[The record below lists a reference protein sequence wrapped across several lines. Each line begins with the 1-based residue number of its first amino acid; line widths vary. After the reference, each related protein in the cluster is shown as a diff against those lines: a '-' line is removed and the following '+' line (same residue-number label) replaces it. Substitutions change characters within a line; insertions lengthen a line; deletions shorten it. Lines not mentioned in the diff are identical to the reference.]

1 MKRIFATCLGILMLL
16 SCLPSLA
23 EGTYYEEF
31 GLALDFSAIQEK
43 TQNYLELH
51 NNRVMSVEPFVSCIR
66 VCYYAL
72 PREEAEALVSAIN
85 SADDDDEFEKLYASL
100 IGRGY
105 RIASIIV
112 TDAGSLEEAGMADPR
127 FGSEAVTEFGTQ
139 GGYHYFCVNDP
150 IDKLTPL
157 YDAGEVLSEADIADI
172 RVIQSELLKQLR
184 TAELSEPVMFGTSFI
199 GQTIRFDSVDLD
211 GNPVSSADLFKD
223 NRITMVNLWGTW
235 CDNCLAE
242 MGELAELHTRL
253 RGKGCGIVGVEYEHK
268 PIEEVA
274 GVARQILADK
284 GVGYPNVLIPED
296 DPIFD
301 RVSNYPT
308 SFFVDSEGTIL
319 TTPVI
324 GAYISDYEPT
334 IDGLLA
340 GEAVDAAADTG
351 ETENDSGA
359 YRVIVSDPNGD
370 PVKGAV
376 IQFCDDDVCSF
387 QRTDAEGVAAF
398 TVEAQKVYEVHVL
411 KVPEGY
417 VGADDIYHTPE
428 TFSDVGIVL
437 EKAD

>member
-1 MKRIFATCLGILMLL
+1 MKRFLATCLGILMLL
-16 SCLPSLA
+16 SCLPSFA
-23 EGTYYEEF
+23 EGTFYEEF
-31 GLALDFSAIQEK
+31 GLSLDFSAIQEK
-43 TQNYLELH
+43 TPNYLELH

-85 SADDDDEFEKLYASL
+85 SADDDAEFEKLYVSL

-105 RIASIIV
+105 RIASIFV
-112 TDAGSLEEAGMADPR
+112 TDAENLEEAGVLDPR
-127 FGSEAVTEFGTQ
+127 LGSEAVTEFGTQ
-139 GGYHYFCVNDP
+139 GGYHYFCVIDP
-150 IDKLTPL
+150 IDKLMPL
-157 YDAGEVLSEADIADI
+157 YDAGEVLEEADIADI
-172 RVIQSELLKQLR
+172 QMIQLELLKQLQA
-184 TAELSEPVMFGTSFI
+184 AELSDPVMSGTSFI
-199 GQTIRFDSVDLD
+199 GQTIRFDSADLD

-274 GVARQILADK
+274 DVARQILADK
-284 GVGYPNVLIPED
+284 GIGYPNVLIPED
-296 DPIFD
+296 DPIFGQ
-301 RVSNYPT
+301 VSNYPT

-319 TTPVI
+319 TMPVI
-324 GAYISDYEPT
+324 GAYIAEYEPT

-340 GEAVDAAADTG
+340 GEAVDAVDDTG
-351 ETENDSGA
+351 ATEDDSGA
-359 YRVIVSDPNGD
+359 YRVIVSDNNGD
-370 PVKGAV
+370 PVEGAV
-376 IQFCDDDVCSF
+376 IQFCDDVTCSF
-387 QRTDAEGVAAF
+387 QRTDAEGVATF
-398 TVEAQKVYEVHVL
+398 TVEAQKVYDVHVL
-411 KVPEGY
+411 KAPEGY
-417 VGADDIYHTPE
+417 AVTDDIDHTPE